1 MSRPPIRLSWRF
13 RRVWQRNRDV
23 HLSTWIV
30 NILPPLLDP
39 FLFVL
44 AFGFGLGAL
53 IGDVATPQGTVSYLR
68 FVVPGMI
75 GVGVMFQAYFEG
87 TYGSFVRMHYQRTFA
102 AQLATPLSVD
112 DIIVGELAWAATKGL
127 LTGVLMLAAL
137 APFGLLAWPGAL
149 WGLPIAALAG
159 VLFGALGLMITAR
172 TRNIDVLN
180 IPYFLFMSPMFLFSG
195 TFFPIDGMPDWAR
208 LLANALPLTHV
219 VAVLRGVCL
228 DQPIARPELTWAYL
242 AVSTPAAA
250 FLALLLMR
258 RRLIP

>member
-13 RRVWQRNRDV
+13 WRVWQRNRDV
-23 HLSTWIV
+23 HLSTWAV
-30 NILPPLLDP
+30 NLLPPLLDP
-39 FLFVL
+39 FLYVL
-44 AFGFGLGAL
+44 AFGLGLGAVV
-53 IGDVATPQGTVSYLR
+53 GEVTTSQGTMSYVR

-127 LTGVLMLAAL
+127 LTGVLMIAAL
-137 APFGLLAWPGAL
+137 TPFGLLAWPGAL
-149 WGLPIAALAG
+149 WGVPVAAIAG

-172 TRNIDVLN
+172 TRAVDVLN
-180 IPYFLFMSPMFLFSG
+180 IPYFLFISPMFLFSG
-195 TFFPIDGMPDWAR
+195 TFFPIEGMPEWAR
-208 LLANALPLTHV
+208 AVALGLPLTHV
-219 VAVLRGVCL
+219 VAALRAACL
-228 DQPIARPELTWAYL
+228 DQPLALPLLTGLYL
-242 AVSTPAAA
+242 GLMTPAVAIV
-250 FLALLLMR
+250 ALVLMR